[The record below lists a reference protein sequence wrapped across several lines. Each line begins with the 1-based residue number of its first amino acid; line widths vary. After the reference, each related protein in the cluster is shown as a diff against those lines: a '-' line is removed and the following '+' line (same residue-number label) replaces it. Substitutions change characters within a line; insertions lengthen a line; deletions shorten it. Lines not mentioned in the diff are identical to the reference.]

1 MTVVKSFPEAVVYAF
16 AITSMNDVMRDY
28 DTSSLFYDLSTSSFM
43 PACERKLNQYQYYP
57 WIKRAT
63 EYWSFSTDAV

>member
-28 DTSSLFYDLSTSSFM
+28 DTSSLFYDLATSSFM
-43 PACERKLNQYQYYP
+43 PACERMY
-57 WIKRAT
+57 
-63 EYWSFSTDAV
+63 SS